1 MIKNCEGIPYP
12 VYVGGF
18 VKECKSVENAVPKNS
33 VYELT
38 VQIEESDVEPAAG
51 QFYMIHAERSNC
63 LLGRPISI
71 FDAEKIDGKVVLKF
85 LILLKGK
92 GTEEICICVPTIKLL

>member
-38 VQIEESDVEPAAG
+38 VQIA
-51 QFYMIHAERSNC
+51 Q
-63 LLGRPISI
+63 
-71 FDAEKIDGKVVLKF
+71 
-85 LILLKGK
+85 
-92 GTEEICICVPTIKLL
+92 

>member
-12 VYVGGF
+12 VYEAGF

-38 VQIEESDVEPAAG
+38 IELKESKIEPAAG

-71 FDAEKIDGKVVLKF
+71 FDAEKIDGKLY
-85 LILLKGK
+85 
-92 GTEEICICVPTIKLL
+92 

>member
-12 VYVGGF
+12 VYEAGF

-38 VQIEESDVEPAAG
+38 IELKESKIEPAAG
-51 QFYMIHAERSNC
+51 QFNLIVY
-63 LLGRPISI
+63 L
-71 FDAEKIDGKVVLKF
+71 DAQLVFLMQKKLTEKLF
-85 LILLKGK
+85 
-92 GTEEICICVPTIKLL
+92 

>member
-85 LILLKGK
+85 LILLKSPDFSK
-92 GTEEICICVPTIKLL
+92 IAAPD